1 MAKRT
6 CEIIRARSFSAQPET
21 TWREAVSDKTAALDA
36 RMKGTDER
44 LASVQKAMEVNKEA
58 IDKAVSATEKGV
70 KDAVGSIKMEV
81 GGIKADVEKA
91 VGGIKTDVEKA
102 LGGIKT
108 DMGCIK
114 VDMEKAVGGI
124 KTDIKDALKLE
135 VSAMEKVLK
144 AEVSSVKDSFKSMER
159 IFFLAI
165 AVFIFG
171 KPVLGDVAKEG
182 VFSKKD

>member
-81 GGIKADVEKA
+81 GGVKA
-91 VGGIKTDVEKA
+91 
-102 LGGIKT
+102 
-108 DMGCIK
+108 
-114 VDMEKAVGGI
+114 DMEKAVGGI
-124 KTDIKDALKLE
+124 KTDMKDALKLE
-135 VSAMEKVLK
+135 ISAMEKVLK
-144 AEVSSVKDSFKSMER
+144 SEVSSVKDSFQSMER

-171 KPVLGDVAKEG
+171 KPVLGGIKDVFDVAKEA
-182 VFSKKD
+182 

>member
-6 CEIIRARSFSAQPET
+6 CEIILARSFSAQPET

-58 IDKAVSATEKGV
+58 IDKAVGATEKGV

-81 GGIKADVEKA
+81 GGIKTDVEKA
-91 VGGIKTDVEKA
+91 VGGIKTD
-102 LGGIKT
+102 
-108 DMGCIK
+108 M
-114 VDMEKAVGGI
+114 
-124 KTDIKDALKLE
+124 KDALKLE
-135 VSAMEKVLK
+135 ISAMEKVLK
-144 AEVSSVKDSFKSMER
+144 SEVSSVKDSFKNMER
-159 IFFLAI
+159 IFILAV

-171 KPVLGDVAKEG
+171 KPVLGGIKDVFDVAKEG
-182 VFSKKD
+182 VSSKKD

>member
-6 CEIIRARSFSAQPET
+6 CGVIRARSFSAQPET

-58 IDKAVSATEKGV
+58 IDKAVGATEKGV

-91 VGGIKTDVEKA
+91 VGGIKMEVGSVKA
-102 LGGIKT
+102 
-108 DMGCIK
+108 
-114 VDMEKAVGGI
+114 DMEKAVGGI
-124 KTDIKDALKLE
+124 KTDMKDALKLE
-135 VSAMEKVLK
+135 ISAMEKVLK
-144 AEVSSVKDSFKSMER
+144 SEVSSVKDSFKSIER
-159 IFFLAI
+159 IFILAV
-165 AVFIFG
+165 AVFLFG
-171 KPVLGDVAKEG
+171 KPVLGGIKDVFDVAKEG
-182 VFSKKD
+182 VSSKKD

>member
-6 CEIIRARSFSAQPET
+6 CGVIRARSFSAQPET

-58 IDKAVSATEKGV
+58 IDKAVGATEKGV

-81 GGIKADVEKA
+81 GGIKTDVEKA
-91 VGGIKTDVEKA
+91 VGGIKTD
-102 LGGIKT
+102 
-108 DMGCIK
+108 M
-114 VDMEKAVGGI
+114 
-124 KTDIKDALKLE
+124 KDALKLE
-135 VSAMEKVLK
+135 ISAMEKVLK
-144 AEVSSVKDSFKSMER
+144 SEVSSVKDSFKSMER

-171 KPVLGDVAKEG
+171 KPVLGGIKDVFDVAKEG
-182 VFSKKD
+182 VSSKKD

>member
-58 IDKAVSATEKGV
+58 IDKAVGATEKGV
-70 KDAVGSIKMEV
+70 KDAVGSIKT
-81 GGIKADVEKA
+81 DVEKA

-102 LGGIKT
+102 VGGIKT
-108 DMGCIK
+108 DM
-114 VDMEKAVGGI
+114 
-124 KTDIKDALKLE
+124 KDALKLE
-135 VSAMEKVLK
+135 ISAMEKVLK
-144 AEVSSVKDSFKSMER
+144 SEVSAMKDSFKSIER
-159 IFFLAI
+159 IFILAV

-171 KPVLGDVAKEG
+171 KPVLGGIKDVFDAAKEG
-182 VFSKKD
+182 VSSKKE

>member
-6 CEIIRARSFSAQPET
+6 CEIIRARSFSAHPET

-58 IDKAVSATEKGV
+58 IDKAVGATEKGV

-81 GGIKADVEKA
+81 GGIKTDVEKA
-91 VGGIKTDVEKA
+91 VGGIKTD
-102 LGGIKT
+102 
-108 DMGCIK
+108 M
-114 VDMEKAVGGI
+114 
-124 KTDIKDALKLE
+124 KDALKLE
-135 VSAMEKVLK
+135 ISAMEKVLK
-144 AEVSSVKDSFKSMER
+144 SEVSAVKDSFKSIER
-159 IFFLAI
+159 IFILAV

-171 KPVLGDVAKEG
+171 KPMLGGIKDVFDAAKEG
-182 VFSKKD
+182 VSCKKE